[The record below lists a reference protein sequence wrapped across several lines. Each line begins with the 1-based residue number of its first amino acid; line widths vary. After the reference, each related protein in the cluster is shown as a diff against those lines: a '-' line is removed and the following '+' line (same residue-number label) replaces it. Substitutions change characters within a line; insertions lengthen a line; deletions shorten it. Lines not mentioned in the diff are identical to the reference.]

1 MRLSKHAES
10 RCRSRSIQEL
20 TVMLLG
26 RLGRAF
32 KSRDNTEIWIANAQD
47 CRDIL
52 KLLKAV
58 QRNFERTDPPYAV
71 VAKDGTVV
79 TTGYRTQKIHRR

>member
-1 MRLSKHAES
+1 MQLSKHAKS

-20 TVMLLG
+20 SVMLLG
-26 RLGRAF
+26 RFGRSF
-32 KSRDNTEIWIANAQD
+32 KSRDNSEIWIANARD

-58 QRNFERTDPPYAV
+58 QKNFERTDSPYAV
-71 VAKDGTVV
+71 VAEDGTVV
-79 TTGYRTQKIHRR
+79 TTGYRTRKIHRR